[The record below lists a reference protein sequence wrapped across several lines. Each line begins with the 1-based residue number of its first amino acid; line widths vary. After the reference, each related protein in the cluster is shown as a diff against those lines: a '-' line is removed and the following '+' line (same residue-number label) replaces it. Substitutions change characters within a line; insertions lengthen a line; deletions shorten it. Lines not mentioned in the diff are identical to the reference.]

1 MPIAPYIGAQ
11 VIAALYVI
19 AAMRWQRIAR
29 FVAGFGFI
37 VAGGYNIWTALSSP
51 ASYVTAFGPHAFPV
65 YRIFIYGV
73 FSRHTT
79 SFVIAIALGQLAV
92 GTAMFAR
99 LRWRKLGYVGA
110 VVFLLAITPLGIGSA
125 APSTLIFAV
134 GMALLLRR
142 DRKCSP
148 VPLVG
153 SSRIDNAR

>member
-51 ASYVTAFGPHAFPV
+51 SSYVTAFGPHAFPV

-73 FSRHTT
+73 FCDT
-79 SFVIAIALGQLAV
+79 
-92 GTAMFAR
+92 R
-99 LRWRKLGYVGA
+99 LH
-110 VVFLLAITPLGIGSA
+110 S
-125 APSTLIFAV
+125 
-134 GMALLLRR
+134 
-142 DRKCSP
+142 
-148 VPLVG
+148 
-153 SSRIDNAR
+153 